1 MSEMK
6 LIMEKWRRFEKEVQ
20 IPLQFQEGLDETP
33 VFLFE
38 GKSKKHSSTMTF
50 GNLFENL
57 ENNKITI
64 TEALKVWEK
73 STFYEMKVASS
84 PKGQQVLEELI
95 YEKRGWEKEAER
107 QDAEERGEAG
117 EVAPE
122 NKPSAK
128 KKLLFKATVV
138 GNKIIMQAIG
148 KGMRFQKWLDQ
159 KMASGAK
166 IVLRIIGGKN
176 PEESKLL
183 AVCKKLGSIFM
194 KVVKTMA
201 KIFGTLI
208 KKYSSVMSR
217 GDVKLA
223 IMALCLGILTLSVW
237 FPMFAVAA
245 PFAMRKTTRTAG
257 MAAVKKG
264 VKTVAKKIR
273 DKKQT
278 AAAMAE
284 SIQRK
289 LMEVLEDLDVFNDIK
304 EIQNA
309 IGQAIIQLAE
319 EVGDTRAAFTTDS
332 TTIQAISKTDIG
344 GVQTDDYGIYQ
355 TYVAETASETDENA
369 KNSMDAIWQL
379 QNALKGVDAAENKK
393 EALKALEYL
402 DKASADGT
410 DKSALIAKK
419 ALQFGE
425 KLCGIEPEFCSAQ
438 LQLARDINT
447 LSDSDVATES
457 SDFIEVW
464 SKMASE
470 DGVTVQDD
478 ESITQ
483 GWGSRSHQDVEDY
496 IDPEDRDKFADLPE
510 KGAKTGKGTKLSVY
524 DQKTGDISGAKTDY
538 QTIKRTKSR

>member
-6 LIMEKWRRFEKEVQ
+6 LIMESWRRFEGEIQ
-20 IPLQFQEGLDETP
+20 MPLQFQEGLDETP

-64 TEALKVWEK
+64 TEALKIWEK
-73 STFYEMKVASS
+73 STFYEMKMASS
-84 PKGQQVLEELI
+84 PKGQQVLEELFG
-95 YEKRGWEKEAER
+95 KRGWEKEAER
-107 QDAEERGEAG
+107 QDAEEGGEA
-117 EVAPE
+117 EKEAPD

-166 IVLRIIGGKN
+166 IVLQIIGGKN

-223 IMALCLGILTLSVW
+223 IMALCLGILALSVW

-245 PFAMRKTTRTAG
+245 PFAMRKTTRAAG
-257 MAAVKKG
+257 AAAVKKG

-284 SIQRK
+284 AVQRK
-289 LMEVLEDLDVFNDIK
+289 LMEVLEDLDTFSDIK

-332 TTIQAISKTDIG
+332 TMVATDSMTDIG
-344 GVQTDDYGIYQ
+344 GVRTDNYGVYH
-355 TYVAETASETDENA
+355 TFVLETASETDENA
-369 KNSMDAIWQL
+369 KRSMDAIWQL
-379 QNALKGVDAAENKK
+379 QNTLKGVDAAENKK

-425 KLCGIEPEFCSAQ
+425 KLCETNEEFCSAQ

-447 LSDSDVATES
+447 LSDSYVETES
-457 SDFIEVW
+457 SDFVEVW

-478 ESITQ
+478 ASVTK

-510 KGAKTGKGTKLSVY
+510 KGGKTGKGTKLGMYS
-524 DQKTGDISGAKTDY
+524 QKTGDISGAKTDY
-538 QTIKRTKSR
+538 QTIKRTRSR